1 MAIDAIST
9 LFPPTAGGAP
19 DGAAAEPAAPGFGTL
34 VEGLVAHTEGTV
46 RTANAAV
53 GQMLDQAVDVHD
65 AMIAL
70 QQADIALQFTVQ
82 VRNKIVQA
90 YQDIMRMPV

>member
-53 GQMLDQAVDVHD
+53 GQMLDQAVTRFCWPGLNGP
-65 AMIAL
+65 I
-70 QQADIALQFTVQ
+70 QASRRLLIRSARSL
-82 VRNKIVQA
+82 IC
-90 YQDIMRMPV
+90 

>member
-34 VEGLVAHTEGTV
+34 V
-46 RTANAAV
+46 
-53 GQMLDQAVDVHD
+53 
-65 AMIAL
+65 
-70 QQADIALQFTVQ
+70 
-82 VRNKIVQA
+82 
-90 YQDIMRMPV
+90 